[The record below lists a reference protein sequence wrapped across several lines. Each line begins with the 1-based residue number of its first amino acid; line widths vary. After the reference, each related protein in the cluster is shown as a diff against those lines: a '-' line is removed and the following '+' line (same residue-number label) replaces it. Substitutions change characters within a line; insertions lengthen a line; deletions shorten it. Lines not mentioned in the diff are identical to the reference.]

1 MMKYF
6 IYIHQQL
13 FFYTI
18 SNENN
23 LLTLWL
29 LCVTCCPY
37 RSFSL
42 LLSTLCYF
50 LMAWV
55 YDIHSRKHGYTV
67 IRYQQTII
75 ARQYGTPDIN
85 CTALPILIPAHNTYF
100 IILRRKDN
108 YNRKLWYARYLK
120 NILSNLRPIMTM
132 LFLLLHAC
140 IF

>member
-1 MMKYF
+1 MIKYF

-29 LCVTCCPY
+29 LCVACCLQVL
-37 RSFSL
+37 FSSLVDPL
-42 LLSTLCYF
+42 LF
-50 LMAWV
+50 LDGM
-55 YDIHSRKHGYTV
+55 S
-67 IRYQQTII
+67 IRYSFAKTRLYDQQTII

-100 IILRRKDN
+100 IILRRKDS
-108 YNRKLWYARYLK
+108 YNRKLQYAWHLK

-132 LFLLLHAC
+132 LFLQLHAC